1 MKRIKITAN
10 LSIVFILMNMFIFGL
25 PGQTR
30 DNGGQEKTEE
40 KLKYEVSVD
49 AQLVPLFAV
58 DKDGNPVFDLKKEEF
73 LIYADNKPVEII
85 SFNAYCLD
93 GQEKQK
99 PQTVKA
105 PERMNFIILDT
116 LISNRNL
123 LGISRAI
130 AMGII
135 EKSSPGDSFIILES
149 NQITGLQYV
158 TGPEKDKKK
167 LFKALRKIEKRYMM
181 RDVTLTPDLVRES
194 QRAAASNG
202 PARETTMLIMAIK
215 MVEVERERQRYRRD
229 IRTLADSI
237 RQLKYALKTI
247 KLPKT
252 VFLISA
258 GPLKFAL
265 GQLPV
270 TSYRYLE
277 DAAQAVNFGGSL
289 FYMVNPLA
297 FKRSRQ
303 RTDLKFVT
311 DNVAGKF
318 IHGAS
323 FPEII
328 DNVKKSTS
336 AYYEMAF
343 QPIKKDGLKSRIRIE
358 CKRKGVES
366 ISLAY
371 SEKAT
376 PYPQMKLIEKK
387 LFALNVVTNGSW
399 SRMTAKVG
407 RIKYRRLNPGTI
419 EINVPPAMRDRR
431 LDVFRVHVDPQ
442 TQKAQFEFEKRVMG
456 KKAQI
461 RVAPMENR
469 DSYFV
474 IIEPET
480 PICIYN
486 RV

>member
-1 MKRIKITAN
+1 MKFIRTTVY
-10 LSIVFILMNMFIFGL
+10 LSIVFVLISIPFGL
-25 PGQTR
+25 PGQSL
-30 DNGGQEKTEE
+30 DNSREEATED

-49 AQLVPLFAV
+49 AQLVPVFVV
-58 DKDGNPVFDLKKEEF
+58 DKDGNPVFDLKKEDF
-73 LIYADNKPVEII
+73 QLYADNEPVEII
-85 SFNAYCLD
+85 SFSSYRRE

-99 PQTVKA
+99 PETVKA

-123 LGISRAI
+123 LGITRAI

-158 TGPEKDKKK
+158 TGPEKDKKL
-167 LFKALRKIEKRYMM
+167 LFKALKKIEKRYMT
-181 RDVTLTPDLVRES
+181 RDVTLAPDLARES
-194 QRAAASNG
+194 QRAVASNG
-202 PARETTMLIMAIK
+202 PARETAMLIMAIK

-237 RQLKYALKTI
+237 QQLKYALKTI

-252 VFLISA
+252 VFLIST
-258 GPLKFAL
+258 GPMKFAL
-265 GQLPV
+265 GELPV

-277 DAAQAVNFGGSL
+277 DAAKAVNFGGAL

-297 FKRSRQ
+297 FKRERQ

-328 DNVKKSTS
+328 DNVGKSTS

-343 QPIKKDGLKSRIRIE
+343 QPVKKDGLKSRIRVE
-358 CKRKGVES
+358 CKRKGMEP

-371 SEKAT
+371 SEKST
-376 PYPQMKLIEKK
+376 PYPRMKLMEKK
-387 LFALNVVTNGSW
+387 LFALNVVTDGSW
-399 SRMTAKVG
+399 SRMVSKVG
-407 RIKYRRLNPGTI
+407 RVKYKRLNPGII
-419 EINVPPAMRDRR
+419 EINVPPAMRNRR

-442 TQKAQFEFEKRVMG
+442 TQKARFEFEKRVMG
-456 KKAQI
+456 KNAQI
-461 RVAPMENR
+461 RVTPMENR